1 MRQKLA
7 DLVDSLRDETVRTC
21 QDLVRINTMN
31 PYSGDPHSAGEKA
44 GQEYL
49 APILEGLGAQVTLFE
64 PTPDIYDRCGVLGPK
79 NRVFTD
85 RPNLVAEF
93 GFGPGPRIVLNAHM
107 DTVGAQDME
116 FDPFAAEV
124 RDGKI
129 WGRGTSDCK
138 GGQTVGV
145 MALKALLALG
155 VELHGSVCFQSV
167 VDEECNGGGA
177 GTLACIEAGHTHGDL
192 AIFLDGNE
200 LTFTLGCGGCLT
212 ADVFVQGRSGHAAR
226 GGVSAIEKALS
237 IKQAVDAFKR
247 EREARYPNAL
257 LNLGIFRSG
266 VHPAVVPA
274 DAYLSLNIV
283 YDLEEARAAEAEG
296 RGWNGSAIREE
307 FEQRLAEADRGD
319 EWLAGHPTRV
329 EWVKDLIPF
338 AVPPADPAIQDFTA
352 TFRAVR
358 QEEPVFNR
366 MDAWSDSCY
375 PARLANMPAVL
386 FGPGTAGCAHASVE
400 YVEIEKLVAATK
412 VVAAHLA
419 AKLGAH

>member
-1 MRQKLA
+1 MEHNLISTVE
-7 DLVDSLRDETVRTC
+7 DLRDDLVRTC
-21 QDLVRINTMN
+21 QDLVRINTTN
-31 PYSGDPHSAGEKA
+31 PYSGDPDSAGERA

-49 APILEGLGAQVTLFE
+49 APVLEALGAEVTLFE

-79 NRVFTD
+79 ARDFTD
-85 RPNLVAEF
+85 RPNLIAEF
-93 GFGPGPRIVLNAHM
+93 DFGPGPRIVLNAHM

-124 RDGKI
+124 RDGRI

-145 MALKALLALG
+145 FALKALLALG
-155 VELHGSVCFQSV
+155 TDLRGEVCFQSV

-200 LTFTLGCGGCLT
+200 LSLTLGCGGCLT

-226 GGVSAIEKALS
+226 GGVSAIEKAL
-237 IKQAVDAFKR
+237 IVKQAIDAFKQ
-247 EREARYPNAL
+247 EREAQYPDAL

-266 VHPAVVPA
+266 VHPAVVA
-274 DAYLSLNIV
+274 GDAYLSLNIV
-283 YDLEEARAAEAEG
+283 YKLEEAQAAEGEG

-307 FEQRLAEADRGD
+307 FVRRIAAADAGD
-319 EWLAGHPTRV
+319 EWLAEHPSRI

-338 AVPPADPAIQDFTA
+338 DVPSDDQQIEAFAQ
-352 TFRAVR
+352 TFRDVQGA
-358 QEEPVFNR
+358 EPVFDR
-366 MDAWSDSCY
+366 MEAWSDSCY
-375 PARLANMPAVL
+375 PAQLGNMPTLL
-386 FGPGTAGCAHASVE
+386 FGPGTSGCPHSANE
-400 YVEIEKLVAATK
+400 YVEIDNLVAATK
-412 VVAAHLA
+412 VVAVHLLRRLKA
-419 AKLGAH
+419 D